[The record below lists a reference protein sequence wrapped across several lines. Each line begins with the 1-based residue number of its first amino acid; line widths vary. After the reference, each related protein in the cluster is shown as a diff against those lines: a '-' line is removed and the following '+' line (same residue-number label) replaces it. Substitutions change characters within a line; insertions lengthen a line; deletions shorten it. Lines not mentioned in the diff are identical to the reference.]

1 MIKDFFILD
10 LSYDIVDGIPQI
22 YIWSIDEKGERCVVI
37 ERNFRPYFYVT
48 YNGDENKII
57 ENIKKI
63 SKPESPITRIDIV
76 EKKSLGNPV
85 RALLIES
92 LIPAYVKLYREEIS
106 KIEGVKATL
115 ESDIRYY
122 MRYLIDKDLL
132 PFSWFSAEVDEIEV
146 KGLRVNKA
154 YLLKN
159 ILNKFEDK
167 TPNLRVLSFDI
178 EVYNKYGSP
187 NPRRDPII
195 IISLWS
201 KEENGVQFVAEDKDD
216 FNLLRKFIEYINKFD
231 PDIILG
237 YNDKFSWNY
246 ILERSKSIGI
256 KIDVG
261 RKIGAEISEGTYGHY
276 SIIGRLNVD
285 LAPLI
290 NSILRDI
297 NTKDL
302 TEVIDYMKISSNNKI
317 TELKWYE
324 IYKYWDDVTK
334 RTLVKQY
341 SLEKAKSIHFLAERL
356 LPLGIELSRIIGL
369 PLDQLAMAS
378 AGHRLEWLL
387 IRESRKAYELIP
399 NRTNRFENKDNM
411 CENNEYSKKYLVGI
425 YDDVY
430 VIDISLIYPLLIAKY
445 NISPDSIVHKNE
457 CEDCWSFEGINY
469 KLKKEPKGIY
479 KIVLEK
485 LYNEIEDNSSV
496 SNIRKEAINQ
506 ILKYFYEYVK
516 WENGRWFSREIL
528 EIINKLSDD
537 IFNSIINLLE
547 ESKLLI
553 IYADRYSILVKGPKN
568 DIEKTL
574 FKINQLQDLKI
585 RIDKHYKRVLVLD
598 NKYYG
603 LLDNDNIEMFGFKM
617 GKDYWCELAKDIQ
630 KQLVKKILVS
640 GKINDAVK
648 LAKMGILKLRRGDY
662 NIEDLVIWKLLEND
676 IDYYKPNLPYI
687 IAAKKAI
694 QAGYPITRGTKIG
707 YVIVKGSGRF
717 SDRAEPYFLVK
728 EKNRI
733 DIEYY
738 VNSQLIPA
746 ILNILGPLGVKENT
760 LKTLDTDMLD
770 FKMR

>member
-10 LSYDIVDGIPQI
+10 LSYDVVDGIPQI

-57 ENIKKI
+57 ESIKKI

-159 ILNKFEDK
+159 ILNRFEDK
-167 TPNLRVLSFDI
+167 IPNLRVLSFDV

-324 IYKYWDDVTK
+324 IYKYWDDATK

-341 SLEKAKSIHFLAERL
+341 SLEKAKSIYFLAERL

-387 IRESRKAYELIP
+387 IRESRKANELIP

-411 CENNEYSKKYLVGI
+411 FENNEYSKKYLVGI

-574 FKINQLQDLKI
+574 FKINQLHDLQI

-760 LKTLDTDMLD
+760 LKTLDIDMLD

>member
-57 ENIKKI
+57 ENIRKI

-85 RALLIES
+85 RALFIES

-159 ILNKFEDK
+159 ILNRFEDK

-261 RKIGAEISEGTYGHY
+261 RKIGA
-276 SIIGRLNVD
+276 
-285 LAPLI
+285 
-290 NSILRDI
+290 
-297 NTKDL
+297 
-302 TEVIDYMKISSNNKI
+302 
-317 TELKWYE
+317 
-324 IYKYWDDVTK
+324 
-334 RTLVKQY
+334 
-341 SLEKAKSIHFLAERL
+341 
-356 LPLGIELSRIIGL
+356 
-369 PLDQLAMAS
+369 
-378 AGHRLEWLL
+378 
-387 IRESRKAYELIP
+387 
-399 NRTNRFENKDNM
+399 
-411 CENNEYSKKYLVGI
+411 
-425 YDDVY
+425 
-430 VIDISLIYPLLIAKY
+430 
-445 NISPDSIVHKNE
+445 
-457 CEDCWSFEGINY
+457 
-469 KLKKEPKGIY
+469 
-479 KIVLEK
+479 
-485 LYNEIEDNSSV
+485 
-496 SNIRKEAINQ
+496 
-506 ILKYFYEYVK
+506 
-516 WENGRWFSREIL
+516 
-528 EIINKLSDD
+528 
-537 IFNSIINLLE
+537 
-547 ESKLLI
+547 
-553 IYADRYSILVKGPKN
+553 
-568 DIEKTL
+568 
-574 FKINQLQDLKI
+574 
-585 RIDKHYKRVLVLD
+585 
-598 NKYYG
+598 
-603 LLDNDNIEMFGFKM
+603 
-617 GKDYWCELAKDIQ
+617 
-630 KQLVKKILVS
+630 
-640 GKINDAVK
+640 
-648 LAKMGILKLRRGDY
+648 
-662 NIEDLVIWKLLEND
+662 
-676 IDYYKPNLPYI
+676 
-687 IAAKKAI
+687 
-694 QAGYPITRGTKIG
+694 
-707 YVIVKGSGRF
+707 
-717 SDRAEPYFLVK
+717 
-728 EKNRI
+728 
-733 DIEYY
+733 
-738 VNSQLIPA
+738 
-746 ILNILGPLGVKENT
+746 
-760 LKTLDTDMLD
+760 
-770 FKMR
+770 

>member
-57 ENIKKI
+57 ENIRKI

-85 RALLIES
+85 RALFIES

-159 ILNKFEDK
+159 ILNRFEDK

-256 KIDVG
+256 KIDLG
-261 RKIGAEISEGTYGHY
+261 RKISAEISEGTYGHY

-302 TEVIDYMKISSNNKI
+302 TEVIDYMKISSNKI

-369 PLDQLAMAS
+369 PLDQLAMAGV
-378 AGHRLEWLL
+378 GHRLEWLL
-387 IRESRKAYELIP
+387 IRESRKANELIP

-411 CENNEYSKKYLVGI
+411 FENNEYSKKYLVGI

-430 VIDISLIYPLLIAKY
+430 VIDISFIYPLLIAKY

-457 CEDCWSFEGINY
+457 CENCWSFKGINY

-485 LYNEIEDNSSV
+485 LYNEIADNSSV

-506 ILKYFYEYVK
+506 ILKYFYEYVN

-537 IFNSIINLLE
+537 IFNSIINLIE

-553 IYADRYSILVKGPKN
+553 IYADRYSIVIKGPKN

-603 LLDNDNIEMFGFKM
+603 LLDNDNIEMFGLKM

>member
-10 LSYDIVDGIPQI
+10 LSYDVVDGIPQI

-159 ILNKFEDK
+159 ILNRFEDK
-167 TPNLRVLSFDI
+167 IPNLRVLSFDV

-341 SLEKAKSIHFLAERL
+341 SLEKAKSIYFLAERL

-387 IRESRKAYELIP
+387 IRESRKANELIP

-411 CENNEYSKKYLVGI
+411 FENNEYSKKYLVGI

-574 FKINQLQDLKI
+574 FKINQLHDLQI

-760 LKTLDTDMLD
+760 LKTLDIDMLD